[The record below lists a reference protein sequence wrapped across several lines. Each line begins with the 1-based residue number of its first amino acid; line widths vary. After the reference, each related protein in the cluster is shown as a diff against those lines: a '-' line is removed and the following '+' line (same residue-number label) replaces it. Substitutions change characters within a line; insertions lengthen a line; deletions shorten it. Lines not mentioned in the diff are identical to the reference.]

1 MKYLENLKDFGIGL
15 IIFISGVALLV
26 QFVHWL
32 VSLIL

>member
-1 MKYLENLKDFGIGL
+1 MKHLEDLKDFGIGL

>member
-1 MKYLENLKDFGIGL
+1 MKYLEDLKDFGIGL

-32 VSLIL
+32 VGLIL

>member
-15 IIFISGVALLV
+15 ILFISGVALLV

-32 VSLIL
+32 VGLFL